1 MRVNLLEK
9 DESIK
14 IEWVEILIVLLII
27 SIFILPI
34 VHFYLNY
41 LEVQNLK
48 QRRNDWETR
57 LKAMEPELAHYQNL
71 KRERDN
77 FKLPEKVE
85 LEKYNVYPF
94 FLEFAKTIEDDI
106 NFNNLDYSSGQINIQ
121 GRADDINSLL
131 EFSAQIFDSEVF
143 SLISL
148 ERFENNDQLDFNL
161 VVKLDNRQK
170 DVIYNE

>member
-9 DESIK
+9 DASIK
-14 IEWVEILIVLLII
+14 VEWVEILVVLLII
-27 SIFILPI
+27 LIFTLPI

-41 LEVQNLK
+41 IEVQNLK
-48 QRRNDWETR
+48 QRRSNWETR

-71 KRERDN
+71 KKEIDN
-77 FKLPEKVE
+77 FKLPAKVE

-94 FLEFAKTIEDDI
+94 FLEFAKIIEGEI
-106 NFNNLDYSSGQINIQ
+106 SFNNLDYNSGQINIQ

-131 EFSAQIFDSEVF
+131 DFSARIFDSEVF

-148 ERFENNDQLDFNL
+148 ERFEKNNKLEFNL